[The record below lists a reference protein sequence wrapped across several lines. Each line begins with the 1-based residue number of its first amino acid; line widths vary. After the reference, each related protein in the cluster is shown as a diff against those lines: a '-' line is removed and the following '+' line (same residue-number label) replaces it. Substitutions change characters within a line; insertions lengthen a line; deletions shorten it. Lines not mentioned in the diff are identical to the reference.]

1 MTIPTDEAVERV
13 AKAIRDQNRI
23 HMQRNNPSRTFTR
36 DELTEDE
43 TQLARA
49 AIAAMQPS
57 VAAVEPD
64 FCYDPCEWEYTHPWA
79 ERNDMMDGW
88 YGTPLKVETLH
99 KGAPKW
105 GVEVALDT
113 DGDGEEDDWEF
124 QWFDSEEA
132 AIHALAKR
140 EPPMTAKPD
149 TTPMRDKLAE
159 IIQYADAYDDPKS
172 YGKPDHRRPA
182 RYGSD
187 KRDASPNAK
196 NRAPLQDAGY
206 LYRSYDLRQWS
217 GSRLCRILSRNH
229 TTRRQPNQ

>member
-1 MTIPTDEAVERV
+1 MDKTMQEALAMDAAMLESMGAGPQPLAFAQDEIWMQLDDALLGKWSVWDEGGELHGQDLTQDEARSMCRELTKEPTPMTIPTDEAVERV

-132 AIHALAKR
+132 AIHALAKGA
-140 EPPMTAKPD
+140 T
-149 TTPMRDKLAE
+149 
-159 IIQYADAYDDPKS
+159 DD
-172 YGKPDHRRPA
+172 R
-182 RYGSD
+182 
-187 KRDASPNAK
+187 
-196 NRAPLQDAGY
+196 
-206 LYRSYDLRQWS
+206 
-217 GSRLCRILSRNH
+217 
-229 TTRRQPNQ
+229 